1 MKLRA
6 RRRRARRAV
15 VRNRRGLS
23 TRAAILAAAR
33 RLVEKRGL
41 SALSLDAVARAAR
54 VSRSSVYH
62 QFASRE
68 GLFLELIAEA
78 FRRLQAETRGR
89 KRHASAL
96 ERFLFEAETG
106 FEVDPELLR
115 TFYLL
120 IFDRSWHD
128 PELERQLREAYR
140 FRTQRL
146 VAGFER
152 DGAAIHG
159 KDLETLVI
167 VLAAALDGLYVRR
180 LIDLEGARL
189 RRAFRLLGDLVE
201 GRLRGRSA
209 QRRTRQ

>member
-1 MKLRA
+1 MKLRT
-6 RRRRARRAV
+6 RRRKAAQRAV

-23 TRAAILAAAR
+23 TRAAILSAAQ

-89 KRHASAL
+89 KRHSSAL
-96 ERFLFEAETG
+96 DRFLFEAETG

-115 TFYLL
+115 MFYLL
-120 IFDRSWHD
+120 IFDRSWHH
-128 PELERQLREAYR
+128 PELKRQLRDAYR
-140 FRTQRL
+140 FRTDRL

-152 DGAAIHG
+152 DGATIRG
-159 KDLETLVI
+159 VELETLVV

-180 LIDLEGARL
+180 LIDLEGAPL
-189 RRAFRLLGDLVE
+189 RRAFRFLGDLV
-201 GRLRGRSA
+201 GSRLRA
-209 QRRTRQ
+209 KKTRTRQS

>member
-1 MKLRA
+1 MAMKLRA
-6 RRRRARRAV
+6 GRKAPQRAI

-23 TRAAILAAAR
+23 TRAAILAAAH

-89 KRHASAL
+89 RRHASAL
-96 ERFLFEAETG
+96 DRFLSEAERG

-115 TFYLL
+115 MFYLL
-120 IFDRSWHD
+120 IFDRSWQH
-128 PELERQLREAYR
+128 PELKRQLREAYR

-146 VAGFER
+146 AAGFER
-152 DGAAIHG
+152 DGAKLRG
-159 KDLETLVI
+159 QELETLVV

-180 LIDLEGARL
+180 IIDLEGAKL
-189 RRAFRLLGDLVE
+189 HRAFRLLGELV
-201 GRLRGRSA
+201 GARLRTKTKTG
-209 QRRTRQ
+209 Q

>member
-6 RRRRARRAV
+6 RRKAPQRAV

-23 TRAAILAAAR
+23 TRATILAAAQ
-33 RLVEKRGL
+33 RLLQKRGL

-78 FRRLQAETRGR
+78 FRRMQAETRGR

-96 ERFLFEAETG
+96 DRFLFEAERG

-120 IFDRSWHD
+120 IFDRSWQH
-128 PELERQLREAYR
+128 PELKRQLREAYR

-146 VAGFER
+146 AAGFER
-152 DGAAIHG
+152 DGTALPD
-159 KDLETLVI
+159 KELETLVI

-180 LIDLEGARL
+180 IIDLEGAKL
-189 RRAFRLLGDLVE
+189 HRAFRLLGDLVE
-201 GRLRGRSA
+201 SRLRGKV
-209 QRRTRQ
+209 RTRQ